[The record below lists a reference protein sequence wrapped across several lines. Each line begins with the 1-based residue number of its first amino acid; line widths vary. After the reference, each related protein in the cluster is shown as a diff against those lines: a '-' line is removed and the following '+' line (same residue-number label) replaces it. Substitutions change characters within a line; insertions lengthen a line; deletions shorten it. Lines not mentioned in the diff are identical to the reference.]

1 MSTHALPISARL
13 RPACF
18 SIAACFLMVLAL
30 PASAADGAAPA
41 CGAEAIATAIVARV
55 IDARTFV
62 LDDGREVR
70 LAGIEVAALPDAD
83 GAQSGETPGFRA
95 KAALESVLGGGLVTL
110 KRLGAASDRYGRTL
124 AQAFVAGGGSDKGLG
139 ERWVQA
145 EMVGSGYARVS
156 PRLGDRG
163 CAATLFARE
172 RAARDAKLG
181 LWAEPVYAVQHG
193 EDHVAVARE
202 RGRFTLVEGKVLSVR
217 ESGGTIYVN
226 FGRRWSE
233 DFTVTIAK
241 RNARIFTAAGL
252 EPKKLQGRLVRIR
265 GWIEERGGPW
275 VDASRP
281 EQIEVVEA
289 KAK

>member
-1 MSTHALPISARL
+1 MSIFVPLINVGLRRGMGVFLLATMVFPAGAL
-13 RPACF
+13 
-18 SIAACFLMVLAL
+18 
-30 PASAADGAAPA
+30 ADGPT
-41 CGAEAIATAIVARV
+41 CGGEVIATTTVARV
-55 IDARTFV
+55 IDGRTFV

-70 LAGIEVAALPDAD
+70 LAGIEVAALPDTD
-83 GAQSGETPGFRA
+83 GPQSGETAGSRA
-95 KAALESVLGGGLVTL
+95 RAALESVLAGGPVIL
-110 KRLGAASDRYGRTL
+110 KRLGTTNDRYGRLL
-124 AQAFVAGGGSDKGLG
+124 AQVYAGGGSDKGLG

-145 EMVGSGYARVS
+145 EMVGAGYARVS
-156 PRLGDRG
+156 PRISDRG

-172 RAARDAKLG
+172 RAAREAKLG
-181 LWAEPVYAVQHG
+181 LWAEPYYAMQHA
-193 EDHVAVARE
+193 EDFATVAKE
-202 RGRFTLVEGKVLSVR
+202 RGRFALVEGKVLSVR

-241 RNARIFTAAGL
+241 RNARLFTAAGL